1 MQDTIIT
8 TDLTPSEVLEIQGG
22 TDSCAD
28 FARDVGRVIGVAF
41 QLIKCFGDGASG
53 FDWTQK

>member
-28 FARDVGRVIGVAF
+28 FARDVGTFIGHAL
-41 QLIKCFGDGASG
+41 QLFKAFGDGASG